1 MRPQDIV
8 IGESYRFRAHP
19 HYSYA
24 KAMEMLKPKQG
35 ENPHT
40 YAVVKCLHSVNKDE
54 TWGIV
59 RHFRPS
65 DLVKD
70 SGQ

>member
-24 KAMEMLKPKQG
+24 KALEVLRPKQA

-40 YAVVKCLHSVNKDE
+40 YAVVKCIHSVDKNE
-54 TWGIV
+54 EYGMI
-59 RHFRPS
+59 RYFRPV
-65 DLVKD
+65 DLLKE
-70 SGQ
+70 G